1 MLLNR
6 QIGQSFNED
15 GTPDGEP
22 YIDGN
27 NFAEELL
34 WLDTMG
40 KKRIQVWINS
50 PGGSVTQGMSIYN
63 AILKSKT
70 PVDTYNAGI
79 AASIAGAIFTA
90 GRKRVMSDYSLF
102 MMHPVSGGDDK
113 SLAAFNESVSKMLTA
128 KTAMTEDQCIK
139 CMSATTWLN
148 ASDCKDMGLCTD
160 IEETNELNRK
170 GMPVND
176 VVAMHRYADAI
187 VNNAFQNNSHKMN
200 LEKITNRLKL
210 TPGANE
216 DVILEAINRL
226 ETARNEAVTDKE
238 NLQAQ
243 LDALNSTKA
252 ELDTKINELQT
263 QLNSANAE
271 KEAAQE
277 AQATTEATDAVN
289 KFKNRIGNKAE
300 VIASWVNLMKKDKA
314 GTTAMLEA
322 LPLNM
327 KAPDVNLTGDVNPAF
342 AGVAGVM
349 AEIQAREAAARNK
362 HN

>member
-1 MLLNR
+1 
-6 QIGQSFNED
+6 
-15 GTPDGEP
+15 
-22 YIDGN
+22 
-27 NFAEELL
+27 
-34 WLDTMG
+34 
-40 KKRIQVWINS
+40 
-50 PGGSVTQGMSIYN
+50 
-63 AILKSKT
+63 
-70 PVDTYNAGI
+70 
-79 AASIAGAIFTA
+79 
-90 GRKRVMSDYSLF
+90 
-102 MMHPVSGGDDK
+102 
-113 SLAAFNESVSKMLTA
+113 
-128 KTAMTEDQCIK
+128 
-139 CMSATTWLN
+139 
-148 ASDCKDMGLCTD
+148 
-160 IEETNELNRK
+160 
-170 GMPVND
+170 
-176 VVAMHRYADAI
+176 
-187 VNNAFQNNSHKMN
+187 MN

-327 KAPDVNLTGDVNPAF
+327 KAPDVNLTGDVNPSF